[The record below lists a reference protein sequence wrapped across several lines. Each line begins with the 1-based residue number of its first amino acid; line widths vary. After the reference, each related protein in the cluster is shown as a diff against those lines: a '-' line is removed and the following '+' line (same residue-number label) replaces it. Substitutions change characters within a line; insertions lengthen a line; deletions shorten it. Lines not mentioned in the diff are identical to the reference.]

1 MPSFDR
7 SLTNLSDAELLNRW
21 KAGEQDSADIILDR
35 YALRLAALVAGRIG
49 QRYRSSID
57 AEDLTQSALGSFFAA
72 VDQSRF
78 KWDANL
84 TLWKVLATFARRKL
98 SRAIE
103 RESAIKR
110 GGEAR
115 RTTLDHAS
123 DHKAL
128 EEYQHSSEAQDE
140 LIEDICSKL
149 TPAQQALLEHLLAG
163 RPQDEIAT
171 ITGLHPRS
179 LRRRIRELRER
190 LGQESALGTEEEASS
205 FSSSVLPQIQ
215 YREFVLGKWLGAGG
229 FAKVYRARMQADDS
243 VVAVKFLRKS
253 LWKSQAARLS
263 FLREIELAAQL
274 KHPNIIRYLGW
285 GETVRAAPYVVAEWI
300 DGESFAN
307 QVSSTQRSVHQ
318 LRKVLLQL
326 CDALQCV
333 HQAGMIHGDITPS
346 NILVDSSWRP
356 VLIDFGL
363 SRLVSDLARP
373 QDLPAAGTLGFLAP
387 EQLSTHFGELSPA
400 TDVFAVG
407 ALIHWY
413 YLGIAPNLECDFTDS
428 IRRTLSSFE
437 LRGNPIIDFESKHE
451 RAMHACLRV
460 APNERPSIVDMMNML
475 V

>member
-21 KAGEQDSADIILDR
+21 RAGEQDAAQIILDR

-84 TLWKVLATFARRKL
+84 ALWKVLATFARRKL
-98 SRAIE
+98 ARAIE
-103 RESAIKR
+103 RESALKR
-110 GGEAR
+110 GGEAK
-115 RTTLDHAS
+115 RTTLEHAS
-123 DHKAL
+123 GYKTL
-128 EEYQHSSEAQDE
+128 EEYQHSSEAQNE
-140 LIEDICSKL
+140 LIEDICSNL
-149 TPAQQALLEHLLAG
+149 TPAQQTLLEHLLAG
-163 RPQDEIAT
+163 RSQDEIAT
-171 ITGLHPRS
+171 VTGVHPRS

-190 LGQESALGTEEEASS
+190 LGQESASTAEEEVFS
-205 FSSSVLPQIQ
+205 FSSSVLPQIH

-243 VVAVKFLRKS
+243 IVAVKFLRKS
-253 LWKSQAARLS
+253 LWESQAARSS

-274 KHPNIIRYLGW
+274 EHPNVIRYLGW
-285 GETVRAAPYVVAEWI
+285 GETVRAAPYVVCEWI
-300 DGESFAN
+300 DGESFAKH
-307 QVSSTQRSVHQ
+307 VSSGGRSARQ
-318 LRKVLLQL
+318 LQQILVQL

-346 NILVDSSWRP
+346 NVLVDSSKRP
-356 VLIDFGL
+356 VLIDFGQ
-363 SRLVSDLARP
+363 SRLAADLARP
-373 QDLPAAGTLGFLAP
+373 KDLPAAGTLGFLAP
-387 EQLSTHFGELSPA
+387 EQLSAQFGELAPA

-413 YLGIAPNLECDFTDS
+413 YLGAGPHLESNFTES
-428 IRRTLSSFE
+428 VRRTLSSFE
-437 LRGNPIIDFESKHE
+437 LRGNPLIDFESKHE
-451 RAMHACLRV
+451 RAMHACLRA
-460 APNERPSIVDMMNML
+460 APHERPSIVELIRML
-475 V
+475 N